1 MIPINFNDKKYDLI
15 LSGIILFFVS
25 TNLFWFNND
34 FSPPMWDQSHY
45 LLTSEQLYH
54 TLTSK
59 GVFSF
64 FTAYMN
70 AMETKAPL
78 ITVLPIPFYLIFG
91 DDYSSA
97 LYVNLLFIIVGSVYL
112 YKLVSL
118 VSSKKS
124 ALMSVFILNSFPLTF
139 AMSREYL
146 VEYGLMT
153 FVIAWMYYILR
164 LEITGGRKDAYVLGI
179 VMGLGMLMKS
189 SFILYII
196 FPTLFLIVMRTYELK
211 RIPTEWK
218 SNFLIIILM
227 GAVVAGTWYFKNLPK
242 VVYFAL
248 YSGFSDVAKNWSMG
262 DLFSLNTIFKYW
274 VYLINYGVSFYYFAL
289 FAIALFILFLK
300 FAVSIKNIVRCFLD
314 RKYQYFLMIWLIVPF
329 LFFTFTVNKDY
340 RYTLPFYP
348 ALAILMG
355 MTIVKLTT
363 KRYSQYIPVLL
374 MLFPLFNYMYI
385 SFSPIS
391 HYYKWE
397 PFILLGDNLA
407 YAHPPRKEVWPNL
420 QLINLIHTDAIR
432 GGKDNA
438 FTTFLFDHPYMN
450 RLTSNYYAANRNLN
464 IRFETIDYFKKDTI
478 EDLIDKITNGADYLV
493 TKSDKLGPDYSNTKN
508 MQVKT
513 LFDKGILPFGQI
525 GTLSLPDNTVLRI
538 YKKGVTKSLFIQQP
552 LVLLDFGP
560 SNIEAGKGFNV
571 QPNGESALWA
581 HGEGVTASTIITIN
595 YVPLNGY
602 PSGKKDTIT
611 TPVPANIYAK
621 PGEYPLYLFDT
632 NTGMKSNEMKFIV
645 KKKP

>member
-1 MIPINFNDKKYDLI
+1 MTSINFNDKKYDII

-25 TNLFWFNND
+25 TNLFWFSND
-34 FSPPMWDQSHY
+34 FAPPMWDQSHY

-64 FTAYMN
+64 FTAYMD
-70 AMETKAPL
+70 AMQTKAPL

-91 DDYSSA
+91 DAYSSA
-97 LYVNLLFIIVGSVYL
+97 LYVNLLFIIVGSIYL
-112 YKLVSL
+112 YKFVSL
-118 VSSKKS
+118 VSSKES
-124 ALMSVFILNSFPLTF
+124 ALLSVLILNSFPLTF

-164 LEITGGRKDAYVLGI
+164 LEITSSKKDAYVLGI

-211 RIPTEWK
+211 KIPAEWK
-218 SNFLIIILM
+218 SNSLIIILS
-227 GAVVAGTWYFKNLPK
+227 GAIVAGTWYFENLPK
-242 VVYFAL
+242 IVNFAL
-248 YSGFSDVAKNWSMG
+248 YAGFSDVAKNWSMG
-262 DLFSLNTIFKYW
+262 DVFSLNTIFKYW
-274 VYLINYGVSFYYFAL
+274 VYFINYGVSFYYFAL
-289 FAIALFILFLK
+289 FAIVLFILFSK
-300 FAVSIKNIVRCFLD
+300 FAVSKKTIGRCLLD
-314 RKYQYFLMIWLIVPF
+314 RKYQYFLLIWFIVPF

-340 RYTLPFYP
+340 RYTLPVYP

-363 KRYSQYIPVLL
+363 NRYSRYIPVLL
-374 MLFPLFNYMYI
+374 ILFPLFNYIYI
-385 SFSPIS
+385 SFSTRI
-391 HYYKWE
+391 YCYKWE
-397 PFILLGDNLA
+397 PFILLGDYLA
-407 YAHPPRKEVWPNL
+407 WAHAPRKEVWPNL
-420 QLINLIHTDAIR
+420 QLVNLIHTDAIR

-438 FTTFLFDHPYMN
+438 LTTFLFNHPYMN
-450 RLTSNYYAANRNLN
+450 YLTSNYYAANRNLN
-464 IRFETIDYFKKDTI
+464 IRFETIDYLKKDTI
-478 EDLIDKITNGADYLV
+478 EDVIYKITNDADYLV
-493 TKSDKLGPDYSNTKN
+493 TKSDKLGHDYSNTKN

-525 GTLSLPDNTVLRI
+525 GTLSLPDNTVLKI
-538 YKKGVTKSLFIQQP
+538 HKKGFIQKP
-552 LVLLDFGP
+552 IVLLNFGP
-560 SNIEAGKGFNV
+560 SKVEAGKGFNV

-595 YVPLNGY
+595 NVPLKGF
-602 PSGKKDTIT
+602 PSGEKGMIT

-621 PGEYPLYLFDT
+621 PGEYPLYLLDT
-632 NTGMKSNEMKFIV
+632 NTGMKSKELKFIV
-645 KKKP
+645 KKNP